1 MNNRTSVSPTDLS
14 ALAAYC
20 EGALEGAN
28 PPIPADS
35 ILRLAALVL
44 TDATG
49 GARL

>member
-1 MNNRTSVSPTDLS
+1 MNNRTSISSNDLS
-14 ALAAYC
+14 ALAAFC

-28 PPIPADS
+28 PPIPAEP

-44 TDATG
+44 AEATG